1 MSESLIDR
9 APLLPG
15 ICADDLPA
23 PISDEE
29 IQQLPTYT
37 AGRLFELDEK
47 RYRLAVAL
55 FFGEGLSFRGVC
67 RVCKISCHT
76 LQAIIR
82 RESNGQTAEDWRK
95 VASADIRASMYMIQR
110 RIDELLQDDDA
121 VRAAG
126 LKGLATLEREH
137 THAHELLNQRL
148 PGQAD
153 TKQLSPEQQAELY
166 IKSQAQA
173 CAQSIEVE
181 EIPAATRGTEAAD
194 LALDPEGTE
203 VSDD

>member
-1 MSESLIDR
+1 MIESLIDR

-15 ICADDLPA
+15 ISDEDLPA
-23 PISDEE
+23 PISDEA

-37 AGRLFELDEK
+37 AARLFELDEK

-67 RVCKISCHT
+67 RVCRISCHT
-76 LQAIIR
+76 LQAIVR
-82 RESNGQTAEDWRK
+82 RESNGQTAEEWRK

-110 RIDELLQDDDA
+110 RIDELLLDDEA
-121 VRAAG
+121 VKAAG

-148 PGQAD
+148 PGQGEGAKL
-153 TKQLSPEQQAELY
+153 TEEQQAELY
-166 IKSQAQA
+166 IKSQQEARL
-173 CAQSIEVE
+173 QSIEVKE
-181 EIPAATRGTEAAD
+181 SPEATRGTEAAD
-194 LALDPEGTE
+194 LATDPADQGGE
-203 VSDD
+203 